1 MKRIVYCLTN
11 RGLYS
16 ELSNLALARLYASF
30 YRLEFVVNTRM
41 WNARIR
47 HGLSDYFIPTIE
59 ETNSLFTAQ
68 DNICTKKS
76 PRIREIYYRT
86 ANFFMYYFL
95 HFLNLLFLVFHPDTI
110 LAKDVFSSMCSE
122 EFIEKFDMDDFKVKF
137 SSSFKS
143 IYKYNKSTEDYIGNR
158 KKQLHIP
165 SPYMAVHI
173 RRGDKITSREMDNI
187 ELSVYLD
194 KIIEMSEYYNYL
206 YVATDDCR
214 IVDYFDKSLKNSGV
228 FVYSNLQNTQNGFV
242 ESEFNKKDVKAKKSD
257 VLNMLFDMDML
268 INSSYFIGT
277 YSSNIGRIV
286 PLYIGFEKCF
296 SVDVKWNVLY
306 GI

>member
-30 YRLEFVVNTRM
+30 YRYEFVVNTRM

-68 DNICTKKS
+68 DNICTTKS

-86 ANFFMYYFL
+86 ADFFMYYFL

-110 LAKDVFSSMCSE
+110 LAKNVFSSMCSE
-122 EFIEKFDMDDFKVKF
+122 KFIEKFDMDDFKVKF

-158 KKQLHIP
+158 KNQLHIP

-214 IVDYFDKSLKNSGV
+214 IVDYFDKSLRNSGV